1 MAHPQPGIFA
11 LGASAHWHLE
21 ATLREGVAPAAL
33 VDAVRSFARERATTS
48 GVDLVVGFGARTWAA
63 AGGEVPDGMTAF
75 QPVVGPDGFTVP
87 ATQCD
92 VWAWLAGSGE
102 DVVFD
107 HARTVAAGLDS
118 VCDVAYEQHGFA
130 YRDSRDL
137 TGFVDGTE
145 NPSVHEAVTEATIP
159 DGRPGAGGS
168 VVVVQRW
175 VHDLAAFERLTVAQ
189 QEAVIGRTKP
199 DSTELDE
206 DDRPDDAHISRVVVE
221 EEGGE
226 LEIFRRSTPF
236 GSLSEHGLQFVGF
249 SADQRRLD
257 LMLARMT
264 GADGGPRDRL
274 TRFSAPVRSA
284 YYFTPPLEALRA
296 EG

>member
-1 MAHPQPGIFA
+1 MTHPQPGIFA
-11 LGASAHWHLE
+11 LGTSAHWHLE
-21 ATLREGVAPAAL
+21 ATLRDGATPAAL
-33 VDAVRSFARERATTS
+33 VDVVRSLGREGATTS
-48 GVDLVVGFGARTWAA
+48 GVDLVVGFGAEAWAG
-63 AGGEVPDGMTAF
+63 AGGEIPEGMTAF
-75 QPVVGPDGFTVP
+75 RSVTGPDGFTVP

-92 VWAWLAGSGE
+92 VWAWIAGSGD

-107 HARTVAAGLDS
+107 RARAVAAGLGR
-118 VCDVAYEQHGFA
+118 VCDVVYEQHGFA
-130 YRDSRDL
+130 YRDCRDL

-145 NPSVHEAVTEATIP
+145 NPPVDEAVAVATVP

-175 VHDLAAFERLTVAQ
+175 VHDLGAFERLTVAD

-199 DSTELDE
+199 DSVELDE
-206 DDRPDDAHISRVVVE
+206 ERRPDDAHISRVVIE
-221 EEGGE
+221 EEGEE

-257 LMLARMT
+257 LMLARMA
-264 GADGGPRDRL
+264 GLDGGPRDRL
-274 TRFSAPVRSA
+274 TRFSTPVRSA
-284 YYFTPPLEALRA
+284 YYFTPPLEAVA
-296 EG
+296 AA

>member
-21 ATLREGVAPAAL
+21 ATLRHGVAPAAL
-33 VDAVRSFARERATTS
+33 VDVVRSLERERATTS
-48 GVDLVVGFGARTWAA
+48 GVDLVVGFGAETWAD
-63 AGGEVPDGMTAF
+63 AGGEVPEGMTAF
-75 QPVVGPDGFTVP
+75 QPVTGPDGFTVP

-92 VWAWLAGSGE
+92 VWAWLAAGGD

-107 HARTVAAGLDS
+107 HARAVAAELGR
-118 VCDVAYEQHGFA
+118 VCDVVYGQHGFA

-145 NPSVHEAVTEATIP
+145 NPPVDEAVDEATIP

-175 VHDLAAFERLTVAQ
+175 VHDLTAFERLAVAD

-206 DDRPDDAHISRVVVE
+206 EHLPDDAHIARVVVE
-221 EEGGE
+221 EEGEE

-257 LMLARMT
+257 LMLARMA
-264 GADGGPRDRL
+264 GAEGGPRDRL
-274 TRFSAPVRSA
+274 TRFSTPVRSA
-284 YYFTPPLEALRA
+284 YYFAPSLEGLRRGA
-296 EG
+296 